1 MAEANE
7 DGATARRG
15 GDGEEVDDGDDD
27 GGGEEG
33 EEDDDGDGDDSDGAL
48 ARALRSAAV
57 LDAVAAAALA
67 ALERQKPGEPWSAA
81 AAAAL
86 ALSSLARVHRDVR
99 LCGRPPHRSSAVGR
113 LGSEELFARRVD
125 FDGTRTVEPCATA
138 TTANASR
145 RCDSGPET
153 RGDPNRARLRAQHEP
168 DLVAGV

>member
-1 MAEANE
+1 M
-7 DGATARRG
+7 R
-15 GDGEEVDDGDDD
+15 
-27 GGGEEG
+27 
-33 EEDDDGDGDDSDGAL
+33 
-48 ARALRSAAV
+48 RSAAKEASKA
-57 LDAVAAAALA
+57 AVAKPPRYIS
-67 ALERQKPGEPWSAA
+67 LERIPTPEASNHPPTSWLDKLQKEAQSSELDYTNSSPGFFVVVSLLQVP
-81 AAAAL
+81 AAL

-99 LCGRPPHRSSAVGR
+99 LCGRPSHRSSAVGR
-113 LGSEELFARRVD
+113 LGSEELFARRVG